1 MLRCIEDVSK
11 DDKKSSYR
19 RKNKKSKNKNKR
31 NRRVIKNLRLVAYE
45 S

>member
-1 MLRCIEDVSK
+1 MLRCIEDVNK

>member
-1 MLRCIEDVSK
+1 MGPAMGRSLN
-11 DDKKSSYR
+11 KKSIFR